1 MPSNNAGTI
10 GYAIASPKSTRRV
23 PHCRQCKRPRAGHPR
38 SGCPYVNNANNV
50 ALTRDTTGDPSDR
63 IADAL
68 GSLHITPPVEES
80 VADQGDIAE
89 DESSRATPKTNNAR
103 DHAVTA
109 PRHSLH
115 SLSTSAGEIFE
126 RLKRQEDLYNPE
138 RRHSKVTRIAEW
150 RSAVAAALTSE
161 NLNDT
166 SDYNITR
173 SFQPTQ
179 ENTTSRDGGS
189 NRTRAL
195 SHSIHSPNSSILAT
209 HQVTRASTNRPLVR
223 SMSMEEREAF
233 VKSLSQASD
242 ATVYVLPKADIFE
255 VQAEATKIGFRTRV
269 VMKDESDDLQALLV
283 LAREEEA
290 VEWLFRKIEKEDREA
305 TLARRRGQHSGRSIS
320 ISALAGGAV
329 IGAVGAW
336 AGLAFA

>member
-1 MPSNNAGTI
+1 MPPNNAGTI
-10 GYAIASPKSTRRV
+10 GCATASTRRV

-38 SGCPYVNNANNV
+38 SGCPYVNNANNA
-50 ALTRDTTGDPSDR
+50 ALTRDATGDPGDH

-68 GSLHITPPVEES
+68 ESLHITPPVEES
-80 VADQGDIAE
+80 VADQGAIAE
-89 DESSRATPKTNNAR
+89 DESRATPQTNAR
-103 DHAVTA
+103 DHAPTA

-126 RLKRQEDLYNPE
+126 RLKRQDKGQDLYNPE
-138 RRHSKVTRIAEW
+138 RRHSKVTRIVEW

-166 SDYNITR
+166 SDHNITR

-179 ENTTSRDGGS
+179 ENPTSRDGGS

-255 VQAEATKIGFRTRV
+255 VQTEATKIGFRTRV

-290 VEWLFRKIEKEDREA
+290 VEWLFMKIEKEDREA